1 MSSACKHTLCYFS
14 ATPIS
19 QTLLIV
25 CSFLANSIAMFAIV
39 NAHAHT
45 SHVYFLFKAQTFIRH
60 SFLTE

>member
-1 MSSACKHTLCYFS
+1 MSSACKHALEIVCYFS

-25 CSFLANSIAMFAIV
+25 CSFLANPIAMFAIA

-45 SHVYFLFKAQTFIRH
+45 SCVVSI
-60 SFLTE
+60 